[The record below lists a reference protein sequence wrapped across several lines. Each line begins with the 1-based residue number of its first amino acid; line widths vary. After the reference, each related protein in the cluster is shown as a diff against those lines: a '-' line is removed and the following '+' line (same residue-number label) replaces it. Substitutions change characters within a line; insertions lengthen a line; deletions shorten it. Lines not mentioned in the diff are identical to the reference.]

1 MPRPTLSFSCQSCG
15 AVYSK
20 WAGRCDECGE
30 WNTIVEEI
38 TEAPPGGLASGNKS
52 AKGNKIEFAS
62 LEGGG
67 DTPKRYQ
74 TGNDEFDRACGGGV
88 VPGSALLIGGD
99 PGVGKSTLLLQVAAG
114 LATDG
119 RAIAY
124 ISGEEA
130 IGQIR
135 LRAQRLG
142 LEKAPVSLASATS
155 LRDIMAT
162 LKAEKPAVVIID
174 SIQTLWSD
182 TFPAAPGTVTQ
193 VRACSQELI
202 RFAKSHNSTV
212 ILVGHVT
219 KDGQLAG
226 PRVVEH
232 MVDAV
237 LYFES
242 EQGRAFRILRAV
254 KNRFGAAH
262 EIGVFEMTG
271 GGLSPVTNPSALFL
285 SEGSEPSAG
294 AAVFAGVEG
303 TRPLLVEFQAL
314 VSQSS
319 LASPRRAVVGWDSSR
334 LSMLL
339 AVLDARCG
347 LNFAKHDVFLNVAGG
362 MRIGEPAADLAA
374 AAALCSSLFDRPL
387 PADLLIFGEVALS
400 GAVRP
405 VNQIDARLAE
415 GAKLGFKR
423 ALGPENISTTKDRPA
438 IDRPGDRPV
447 HVGNGP
453 SPKTQDQK
461 RTEPLENEL
470 KMRLIPAATLQEVT
484 GWVERGA
491 KPNRGTAKTNGIP
504 EDRTAA
510 A

>member
-1 MPRPTLSFSCQSCG
+1 MPKPTLSFTCQSCG

-20 WAGRCDECGE
+20 WAGRCDACGE
-30 WNTIVEEI
+30 WNSIIEEVA
-38 TEAPPGGLASGNKS
+38 EAPPGGLAAAGKSS
-52 AKGNKIEFAS
+52 AKANRLEFAS

-67 DTPKRYQ
+67 ETPPRFQ
-74 TGNDEFDRACGGGV
+74 SGNSEFDRACGGGI

-99 PGVGKSTLLLQVAAG
+99 PGVGKSTLLLQIAAG
-114 LATDG
+114 LG
-119 RAIAY
+119 RSGLPIAY
-124 ISGEEA
+124 VSGEEA

-142 LEKAPVSLASATS
+142 LEKAPVALAAATS

-182 TFPAAPGTVTQ
+182 ALPAAPGTVTQ
-193 VRACSQELI
+193 VRACAQELI
-202 RFAKSHNSTV
+202 RFAKTHGSTV

-242 EQGRAFRILRAV
+242 EQGRAFRLLRAV

-271 GGLSPVTNPSALFL
+271 KGLAPVANPSALFL
-285 SEGSEPSAG
+285 SEGAEPSAG

-314 VSQSS
+314 VSPSS
-319 LASPRRAVVGWDSSR
+319 LASPRRAVVGWDSAR

-362 MRIGEPAADLAA
+362 LRIGEPAADLAA
-374 AAALCSSLFDRPL
+374 AAALCSSLFDEPL
-387 PADLLIFGEVALS
+387 PADLVSFGEVALS

-415 GAKLGFKR
+415 AAKLGFAA
-423 ALGPENISTTKDRPA
+423 ALGPDSGAGTTA
-438 IDRPGDRPV
+438 
-447 HVGNGP
+447 
-453 SPKTQDQK
+453 
-461 RTEPLENEL
+461 L
-470 KMRLIPAATLQEVT
+470 RLISAASLRDVVRWIET
-484 GWVERGA
+484 RS
-491 KPNRGTAKTNGIP
+491 NRSASPSKANG
-504 EDRTAA
+504 RKHAQAA
-510 A
+510 DAA